1 MATKNIRIGS
11 ASSGLVSDHDKP
23 KVVLLERERDFSV
36 TGNTVAAGDI
46 VQFLN
51 VPAGFLVQGALVE
64 TLTVEWGTS
73 TMCQLGDGNNTDG
86 WLGTAQ
92 CNLNSTSTDVSNSTS
107 AYQAERGGAGKYY
120 PAADSIDLI
129 PVAALDAAKVRVAV
143 WGLHLK
149 PGRGNA
155 DTVA

>member
-1 MATKNIRIGS
+1 MATKDIRIGS
-11 ASSGLVSDHDKP
+11 ATSGLISDHDKP
-23 KVVLLERERDFSV
+23 KVALLERERDFSV
-36 TGNTVAAGDI
+36 TGNTVAASDV

-64 TLTVEWGTS
+64 TLTVEWSTS
-73 TMCQLGDGNNTDG
+73 TPCQLGDGNDTDG
-86 WLGTAQ
+86 YLTTAL
-92 CNLNSTSTDVSNSTS
+92 CNLNSTSTDIATSTV
-107 AYQAERGGAGKYY
+107 AYGGGRGKYY

-129 PVAALDAAKVRVAV
+129 PNVALDAAKVRVAV
-143 WGLHLK
+143 WGLQLK

>member
-1 MATKNIRIGS
+1 MATKDIRIGS

-23 KVVLLERERDFSV
+23 KTVLLERERDFSV
-36 TGNTVAAGDI
+36 TGNTVAAGDV

-64 TLTVEWGTS
+64 TLTVEWS
-73 TMCQLGDGNNTDG
+73 TATACSLGDGSDPDG
-86 WLGTAQ
+86 YLTTVM
-92 CNLNSTSTDVSNSTS
+92 CNLNSTSTDISDGTV
-107 AYQAERGGAGKYY
+107 AYGAIVPGKYY
-120 PAADSIDLI
+120 SAADSIDLTT
-129 PVAALDAAKVRVAV
+129 VAALDAAKVRVAV

-149 PGRGNA
+149 PARGNA